1 MSKDGLA
8 GQHAVVTGGARG
20 IGAAIA
26 AALAGQGANVTILD
40 IDRETMEEQ
49 AKTLAEAGG
58 GKVAARYL
66 DLSDADAVDAAFDG
80 LDAKLGAVSIL
91 VNNAGI
97 ALSAPFSKTD
107 IKFWTK
113 MIDIDLTGAFLCMRK
128 VVPAMKEAGFG
139 RIVSVV
145 STAGL
150 KGYPYVT
157 AYCAA
162 KHGLIGLTRALA
174 LETAKTGVTVNA
186 VCPGYADTDIVRGT
200 IRNIVDK
207 TGMSE
212 EDALAQLT
220 SHNPQGR
227 LIQPD
232 EVASAVT
239 WLCRPEQGSVTGQ
252 SILVAGGEIM

>member
-1 MSKDGLA
+1 MSKDEFA
-8 GQHAVVTGGARG
+8 GRHAVVTGGARG

-26 AALAGQGANVTILD
+26 GGLAANGASVTIMD
-40 IDRETMEEQ
+40 IDREAMDAQ
-49 AKTLAEAGG
+49 AETLSKAGG
-58 GKVAARYL
+58 GPVAAQYI
-66 DLSDADAVDAAFDG
+66 DLSDAQAVDAAFDG
-80 LDAKLGAVSIL
+80 LDEKFGAVSIL

-97 ALSAPFSKTD
+97 ALSAPFSRTD
-107 IKFWTK
+107 LKFWSR
-113 MIDIDLTGAFLCMRK
+113 MMAIDLTGAFLCIRK
-128 VVPAMKEAGFG
+128 VMPAMKAAGFG
-139 RIVSVV
+139 RIVSIV

-162 KHGLIGLTRALA
+162 KHGLIGLTRSLA
-174 LETAKTGVTVNA
+174 LETAKTGITVNA
-186 VCPGYADTDIVRGT
+186 VCPGYADTDIVRGAVA
-200 IRNIVDK
+200 NIVEK

-212 EDALAQLT
+212 EEALAQLT

-227 LIQPD
+227 LIQPA

>member
-1 MSKDGLA
+1 MAQDEMA
-8 GQHAVVTGGARG
+8 GRHAVVTGGARG

-26 AALAGQGANVTILD
+26 AALASRGANVTIMD
-40 IDRETMEEQ
+40 IDGEGAEKQ
-49 AKTLAEAGG
+49 AATLTEAGG
-58 GKVAARYL
+58 GKAGWRFI
-66 DLSDADAVDAAFDG
+66 DLSEPEAVDTAFDG
-80 LDAKLGAVSIL
+80 LDAELGTPSIL

-107 IKFWTK
+107 LKFWTK
-113 MIDIDLTGAFLCMRK
+113 MIDIDLTGAFLCIRK
-128 VVPAMKEAGFG
+128 VLPAMREAGFG
-139 RIVSVV
+139 RIVNIV

-174 LETAKTGVTVNA
+174 LETAKTGVTVNS
-186 VCPGYADTDIVRGT
+186 VCPGYADTDIVRGA
-200 IRNIVDK
+200 IANIVSK
-207 TGMSE
+207 TGLSE
-212 EDALAQLT
+212 EEALAQLT

-232 EVASAVT
+232 EVASAVV
-239 WLCRPEQGSVTGQ
+239 WLCRPESSSVTGQ